1 MKAKMFFG
9 IALAALV
16 LSACTPAAP
25 SQPTLLP
32 PTVVVSTSNPSV
44 LATVSPV
51 LPASPSAATSQP
63 TLLPPAVVVPTSN
76 PPVPTTATPV
86 LATSQSSSSSSSLS
100 ACTDS
105 AGFVADITVPDN
117 TNFTQGAGFVKTWRI
132 RNTGTCTWNPSY
144 SLVFTNGIQMSS
156 LTSVPF
162 PATAPGATMDLSV
175 NLVAPAS
182 GGAYTAKYE
191 LHDSSGTPFS
201 IDGGRYVWVTITVG
215 TVAALPTASST
226 GTGTSGSCTYVE
238 NATLV
243 SQLFSLINAARASNG
258 LPALSLNTTLTAAAM
273 GHSTDMACHSS
284 LSHTGWD
291 GSTPKARISAQGYVY
306 SYAEE
311 AIYAQPPEYGG
322 TAQAAVDW
330 WLNDPPHR
338 AILLSS
344 KATEIGL
351 GYAYVAGSA
360 LGGYFTAD
368 AAAP

>member
-1 MKAKMFFG
+1 
-9 IALAALV
+9 
-16 LSACTPAAP
+16 
-25 SQPTLLP
+25 
-32 PTVVVSTSNPSV
+32 
-44 LATVSPV
+44 
-51 LPASPSAATSQP
+51 
-63 TLLPPAVVVPTSN
+63 
-76 PPVPTTATPV
+76 
-86 LATSQSSSSSSSLS
+86 
-100 ACTDS
+100 
-105 AGFVADITVPDN
+105 
-117 TNFTQGAGFVKTWRI
+117 
-132 RNTGTCTWNPSY
+132 
-144 SLVFTNGIQMSS
+144 
-156 LTSVPF
+156 
-162 PATAPGATMDLSV
+162 MDLSV

-191 LHDSSGTPFS
+191 LHDGSGNPFS
-201 IDGGRYVWVTITVG
+201 IDGGRYVWVMITVG
-215 TVAALPTASST
+215 TTAALPTASS
-226 GTGTSGSCTYVE
+226 TSGSCTYVE

-258 LPALSLNTTLTAAAM
+258 LPALSLNAKLSAAAM
-273 GHSTDMACHSS
+273 VHSIGMACHSS

-291 GSTPKARISAQGYVY
+291 GSTPKARISAQGYAY
-306 SYAEE
+306 SYADE